1 VDAILGGWQVNGI
14 VVFQSGIPVPLTTT
28 NTSQSGSS
36 LLRPNNNGGSA
47 KLDSRSID
55 KWFNTSVFSQPAN
68 YTFGNVGR
76 SLPDVRG
83 PGVKSFDF
91 SLFKSVKLGE
101 SKFIQFRTEVFNVTN
116 SPEFEQP
123 DSNLQSGTF
132 GRLLSQRNTPRQ
144 IQFGLKI
151 IF

>member
-1 VDAILGGWQVNGI
+1 V
-14 VVFQSGIPVPLTTT
+14 
-28 NTSQSGSS
+28 
-36 LLRPNNNGGSA
+36 LRPNNTGGSA

-55 KWFNTSVFSQPAN
+55 KWFNTSVFGQPAN
-68 YTFGNVGR
+68 YTFGNVAR

-83 PGVKSFDF
+83 PGVGNLDF

-101 SKFIQFRTEVFNVTN
+101 SMFIQFRTEVFNVANT
-116 SPEFEQP
+116 PEFGDP

-132 GRLLSQRNTPRQ
+132 GRVLSQRNTPRQ

-151 IF
+151 VF